1 MRESEL
7 EKKFCRLAAQAGGR
21 AYKFVS
27 PGCAGVPDRI
37 VVLPGGRVGFVELKR
52 EGEMPRK
59 LQQFRRAELERL
71 GCYTAVVDSVEG
83 AEAAIRGLAR
93 QGPQAPA
100 RDRLFLE
107 MVNQAPGR
115 AGGVLP

>member
-1 MRESEL
+1 M
-7 EKKFCRLAAQAGGR
+7 
-21 AYKFVS
+21 
-27 PGCAGVPDRI
+27 PDRI

-83 AEAAIRGLAR
+83 AEAAIRELAR